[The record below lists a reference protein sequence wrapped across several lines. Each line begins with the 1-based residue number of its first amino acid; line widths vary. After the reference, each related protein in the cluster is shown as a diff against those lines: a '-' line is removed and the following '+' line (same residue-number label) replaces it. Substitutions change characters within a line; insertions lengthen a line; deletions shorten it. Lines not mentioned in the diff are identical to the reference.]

1 MTASMLGVL
10 RPSIYR
16 FKLGAF
22 EVTTIL
28 DGVMLRDGPHPFFG
42 NDQSAEAVQAYAT
55 AHRLPAT
62 KMENGFTITLVN
74 TGAEL
79 VLFDTGNGA
88 TRKEIGCGNLCE
100 LMHLA
105 GYTPE
110 QVDVIAFT
118 HCHPDHIGGLVEN
131 GAPTFPNARYL
142 FGRAEFD
149 YWRKGENISESRQ
162 ATRALFMKVA
172 LPFGEQAAFLEPG
185 NDVVSGISSVGAHGH
200 SAGHMA
206 YHVESEGQRL
216 LIWGDVTNHA
226 IMSLQKPEW
235 HVAPDDD
242 KEMAVETRKRI
253 LDMVAAEQIPAIGYH
268 MPFPSVGYV
277 VKSSAGFRWAPVT
290 YQLTI

>member
-10 RPSIYR
+10 RPTIYR

-42 NDQSAEAVQAYAT
+42 NDQSAETVQAYAS

-62 KMENGFTITLVN
+62 QMENGFTITLVN

-88 TRKEIGCGNLCE
+88 TRREIGCGNLRE
-100 LMHLA
+100 LMHVA
-105 GYTPE
+105 GYAPE
-110 QVDVIAFT
+110 QVDVITFT

-131 GAPTFPNARYL
+131 GAPAFPNARYL

-185 NDVVSGISSVGAHGH
+185 NDVVSGISAVGAHGH

-216 LIWGDVTNHA
+216 LIWGDITNHA

-242 KEMAVETRKRI
+242 KDMAVETRKRI

-277 VKSSAGFRWAPVT
+277 VKSSAGFRWAPAT